1 MCAKTCSEAPEKSRY
16 LDEIPNSENTTEA
29 IQKEHISELHKETQK
44 SANSQDK
51 NKVKTLMAS
60 TFQLRRKEILTT
72 LTPVSKI
79 IETYPPLATI
89 SGIRHEFSRIF
100 EDNAATKEMK
110 DKLFSLQSAIVKYCE
125 NVQRKNPFIKNALHD
140 LQRAISQEPEKTQ
153 GDFDSSC
160 MA

>member
-1 MCAKTCSEAPEKSRY
+1 MCAKTYPEVPEKSRY
-16 LDEIPNSENTTEA
+16 LNEIPNSENTTEA

-44 SANSQDK
+44 SASSQDK

-89 SGIRHEFSRIF
+89 SGVSYSIW
-100 EDNAATKEMK
+100 
-110 DKLFSLQSAIVKYCE
+110 
-125 NVQRKNPFIKNALHD
+125 P
-140 LQRAISQEPEKTQ
+140 
-153 GDFDSSC
+153 
-160 MA
+160 

>member
-1 MCAKTCSEAPEKSRY
+1 MKGSWTESIKNRFKHVRKYENKKRSMVQSADDTKPSTCAPKPNLKRQRKA
-16 LDEIPNSENTTEA
+16 DIWNEIPNSEKTTEA

-89 SGIRHEFSRIF
+89 SGVSYSI
-100 EDNAATKEMK
+100 
-110 DKLFSLQSAIVKYCE
+110 
-125 NVQRKNPFIKNALHD
+125 
-140 LQRAISQEPEKTQ
+140 
-153 GDFDSSC
+153 
-160 MA
+160 